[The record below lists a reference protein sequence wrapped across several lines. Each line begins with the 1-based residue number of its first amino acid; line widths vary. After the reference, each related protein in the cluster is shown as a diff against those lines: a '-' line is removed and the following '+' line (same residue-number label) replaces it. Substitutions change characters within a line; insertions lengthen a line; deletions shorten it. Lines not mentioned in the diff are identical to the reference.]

1 MNRKKKNI
9 VKVIMGVIV
18 IIAMLAVGYGV
29 FYRPLIRY
37 VDTHTWATV
46 RTVESVNSETSDVFV
61 GTIEYVKGDKIYFY
75 SAVLLIEDITTDG
88 VVTFSVCDG
97 ALYDKNNEQVKQFV
111 LKCGESCSYR
121 EQLGHVTIGVVSKR
135 FQ

>member
-1 MNRKKKNI
+1 MDKKKKKI
-9 VKVIMGVIV
+9 VKVIMGIIV
-18 IIAMLAVGYGV
+18 IIGMLAVGYGV

-37 VDTHTWATV
+37 VDTHTWATI

-61 GTIEYVKGDKIYFY
+61 GTIEYLKGDKIYFY

-97 ALYDKNNEQVKQFV
+97 ALYDKNNESVKRFV
-111 LKCGESCSYR
+111 IKRGESCSYR
-121 EQLGHVTIGVVSKR
+121 EEWGHVTISVVSNR
-135 FQ
+135 YQ